1 MHMHIYIT
9 CRHTKVYLEGVEK
22 FLSFAFSNSSGN
34 KILCPCKNCSNS
46 FWNEE
51 REVSEHLVCD
61 GFLRGYKTWIFHRE
75 SSSSFLNVPDAHE
88 NEVEE
93 ESPEED
99 DISDLLRDLGGGLD
113 KEGDFEDD
121 AVSEQTDAYLE
132 ALQKLKNDSSQELY
146 PGCKKFSKL
155 RFIIRLL
162 HVKLLGGWSD
172 KSFNLL
178 LDLLND
184 AFPEGS
190 SLAKNYNEAK
200 KLVKCLGL
208 GYVNIHACE
217 HDCILFWKNHAK
229 ANVCPICNTS

>member
-1 MHMHIYIT
+1 M
-9 CRHTKVYLEGVEK
+9 
-22 FLSFAFSNSSGN
+22 
-34 KILCPCKNCSNS
+34 
-46 FWNEE
+46 
-51 REVSEHLVCD
+51 
-61 GFLRGYKTWIFHRE
+61 
-75 SSSSFLNVPDAHE
+75 
-88 NEVEE
+88 
-93 ESPEED
+93 
-99 DISDLLRDLGGGLD
+99 LRDLGGGLD
-113 KEGDFEDD
+113 KEGDFEND

-208 GYVNIHACE
+208 GYVSIHACE

-229 ANVCPICNTS
+229 VDVCPICNTS

>member
-1 MHMHIYIT
+1 M
-9 CRHTKVYLEGVEK
+9 
-22 FLSFAFSNSSGN
+22 
-34 KILCPCKNCSNS
+34 
-46 FWNEE
+46 
-51 REVSEHLVCD
+51 
-61 GFLRGYKTWIFHRE
+61 
-75 SSSSFLNVPDAHE
+75 
-88 NEVEE
+88 
-93 ESPEED
+93 
-99 DISDLLRDLGGGLD
+99 
-113 KEGDFEDD
+113 
-121 AVSEQTDAYLE
+121 
-132 ALQKLKNDSSQELY
+132 KNDSSQELY

-200 KLVKCLGL
+200 KLVKFLGL
-208 GYVNIHACE
+208 GYVSIHACE

-229 ANVCPICNTS
+229 ADVCPICNTSQWKSEKKSLDGKRVHKVPRKVLRYFPIKKRLQRLFMCSKTAALTRWHDEERTKDGLSRHPADSAQWKYFDELHEAFAKDCRHFRLGYGADGFNPFRSNNVNYSVWPVILIPYNFPPWMCMKQSNFFLT